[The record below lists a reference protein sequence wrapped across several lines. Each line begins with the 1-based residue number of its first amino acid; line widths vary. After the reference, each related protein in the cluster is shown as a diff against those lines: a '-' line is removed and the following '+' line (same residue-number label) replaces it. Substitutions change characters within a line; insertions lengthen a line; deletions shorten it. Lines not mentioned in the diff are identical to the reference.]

1 MVKLIPIDQ
10 LSCYEDDST
19 DLSKVIQKRKRSQK
33 AKRVKIVTE
42 RDIDDMLAGSNEDT
56 MTTDDY
62 FRQVHEFFK
71 TQNKKKPTTQNRMKE
86 YILEKV
92 CEVCRDF
99 QNEHLLLLCD
109 YCDDAYHTYCLQPK
123 LEEVPK
129 EEVWCC
135 PECLKERQ
143 EKCLEIDE
151 NTQMIFQID
160 QSNEGKN
167 RSNPSTSTKKSQRQ
181 TKLEEHYEKI
191 RTEQEKELVW
201 RFKGFIN

>member
-10 LSCYEDDST
+10 LSNCEDDSA
-19 DLSKVIQKRKRSQK
+19 DLSKAIQKRKRSQK
-33 AKRVKIVTE
+33 AKKVKIVTE

-56 MTTDDY
+56 MTTEDY
-62 FRQVHEFFK
+62 FKQVHEFFK
-71 TQNKKKPTTQNRMKE
+71 TQNKKNPTTQNRMKE

-109 YCDDAYHTYCLQPK
+109 YCDDAYHTYCLQPR

-151 NTQMIFQID
+151 NTQMIL

-191 RTEQEKELVW
+191 RTEKEKELVELI
-201 RFKGFIN
+201 FKGFVN